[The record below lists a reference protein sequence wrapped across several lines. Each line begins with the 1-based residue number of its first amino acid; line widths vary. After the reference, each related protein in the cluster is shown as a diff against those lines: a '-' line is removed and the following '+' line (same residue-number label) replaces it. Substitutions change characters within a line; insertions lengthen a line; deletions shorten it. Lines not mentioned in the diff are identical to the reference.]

1 MFPCLQTNHMNVFSS
16 SDIVNSY
23 YMTSTIGDSFER
35 NKESP
40 SFRTNDDTIIVQ
52 CFFFFLIFFTQYF
65 LIYFFFFFF
74 LQLISSSVY
83 LSLEICFPEIC
94 LVFCVSIFY
103 VTLKLFSLFH
113 FNKIYFSERSRYL
126 FNNTYIVRSSLLILY
141 PCR

>member
-52 CFFFFLIFFTQYF
+52 CFFFS
-65 LIYFFFFFF
+65 FFF

>member
-1 MFPCLQTNHMNVFSS
+1 MFPCLQTNHMNIFSS
-16 SDIVNSY
+16 SNVLNSY
-23 YMTSTIGDSFER
+23 CMTLTRGHSFER

-52 CFFFFLIFFTQYF
+52 CFFL
-65 LIYFFFFFF
+65 LFFF